1 MKKYT
6 TSERLNQIMKEKNL
20 KQIDI
25 LDLAK
30 PYCEKYGVKIGRND
44 LSQYVTG
51 KFQPSQKKLSV
62 LGLALNVNEVWLM
75 GYDVPPSKDAL
86 KMYEKTNG
94 KKIPILG
101 DIACGKPI
109 LAESNV
115 IDFAVVSE
123 NERVDFALI
132 AQGNSMNN
140 ARIESGDTVFIRQQ
154 PIVENGEIALV
165 LIDNEA
171 TIKRFFDYPDKV
183 VLTPDSKDTSY
194 KPMIYSKKDCEIR
207 VQGKIIFTKA
217 IIR

>member
-1 MKKYT
+1 MDKPVYKI
-6 TSERLNQIMKEKNL
+6 SERLKEGMGIRNL
-20 KQIDI
+20 RAV
-25 LDLAK
+25 DLVDKTGIPKSTISQYLSEYAK
-30 PYCEKYGVKIGRND
+30 PKSDRVYLLAN
-44 LSQYVTG
+44 
-51 KFQPSQKKLSV
+51 
-62 LGLALNVNEVWLM
+62 ALNVSPSWLL
-75 GYDVPPSKDAL
+75 GYDVPMQSQLVA
-86 KMYEKTNG
+86 G

-109 LAESNV
+109 LAESNI
-115 IDFAVVSE
+115 IDFTVVSE

-194 KPMIYSKKDCEIR
+194 KPMIYNKKDCEIR